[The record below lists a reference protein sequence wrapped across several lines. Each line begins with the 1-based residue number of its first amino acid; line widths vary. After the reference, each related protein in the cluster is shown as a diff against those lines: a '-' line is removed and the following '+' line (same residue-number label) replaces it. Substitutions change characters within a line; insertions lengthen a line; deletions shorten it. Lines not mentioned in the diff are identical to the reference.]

1 MEAELTR
8 WPSGPGARAPAAA
21 RVTPADSLSAS
32 SERDLCRTFGT
43 LNSGVALGC
52 AGGGGGDSP
61 GVEPPEN
68 EGELTNEGG
77 RMKLM
82 PTSGVTGTS

>member
-1 MEAELTR
+1 MEAEITR

-21 RVTPADSLSAS
+21 RVTLADSLYAS

-52 AGGGGGDSP
+52 VGGGGGDSP

-68 EGELTNEGG
+68 EGELTNEGE